1 MRIGKQDRGRR
12 KRNTYLATRGRLNW
26 RAETRGQPTKEIDC
40 PEVKG
45 KGGSKL
51 ESKSV
56 QLFIVLYVLV
66 VVMLYIDS

>member
-1 MRIGKQDRGRR
+1 
-12 KRNTYLATRGRLNW
+12 LNW
-26 RAETRGQPTKEIDC
+26 RAETRGQPTKEIEC